1 MTGLRAAIAEAG
13 RRLAAAGVP
22 SARHDAEQLAAH
34 VLGVSRVGL
43 LQHDEIDA
51 EAYQRLVARRVRR
64 EPLQHILGWAAFR
77 HVELAVGPGV
87 FVPRPET
94 EVVAGWAI
102 DRAREVASTGRRP
115 LVVDLCTGSGAIAL
129 AVASE
134 VPDSVVHAVELAPAA
149 LVWAGRNLA
158 GRSVVLHGGDAVVAL
173 PELDGTVDVVVS
185 NPPYIPDDG
194 LVRDPEVLEHDPAE
208 ALWGGGPDGL
218 DLMRGVAAAA
228 GRLLRDGGWLVVEHA
243 DVQGE
248 SVPAL
253 VAAGGGWADVMDHH
267 DLAGRDRFC
276 TARRTGQVTTA

>member
-1 MTGLRAAIAEAG
+1 MTGLRAAIAEAD

-22 SARHDAEQLAAH
+22 SPRHDAEQLAAH

-129 AVASE
+129 SVASE
-134 VPDSVVHAVELAPAA
+134 VPEAVVHAVELAPAA

-158 GRSVVLHGGDAVVAL
+158 GSTVVLHEGDAVVAL
-173 PELDGTVDVVVS
+173 LELDGSVDVVVS

-218 DLMRGVAAAA
+218 DLMRGIAAAA

-243 DVQGE
+243 DAQGE

-276 TARRTGQVTTA
+276 TARRMEQVKTA